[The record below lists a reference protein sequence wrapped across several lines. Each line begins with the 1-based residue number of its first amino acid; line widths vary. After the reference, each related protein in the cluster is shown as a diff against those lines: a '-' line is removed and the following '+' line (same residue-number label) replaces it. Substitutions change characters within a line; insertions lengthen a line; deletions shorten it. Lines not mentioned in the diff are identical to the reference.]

1 MKTKDKK
8 ELSTKTIKE
17 LKMLLKEKKNELFS
31 LIQEHAQKKLKNTR
45 SIFWKKKEIAVI
57 STILR
62 EKELFEDA
70 ENI

>member
-1 MKTKDKK
+1 
-8 ELSTKTIKE
+8 
-17 LKMLLKEKKNELFS
+17 MLLKEKKNELFS